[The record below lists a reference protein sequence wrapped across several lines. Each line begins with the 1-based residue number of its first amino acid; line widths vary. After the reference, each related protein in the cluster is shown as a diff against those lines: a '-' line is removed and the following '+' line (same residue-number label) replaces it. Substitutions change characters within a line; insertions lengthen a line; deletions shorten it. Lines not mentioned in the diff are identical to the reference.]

1 MAFSSTI
8 ARSWL
13 VSRFKNERAI
23 PLLLIAIVV
32 LIWIPRLDGPI
43 DLRWDGGVYY
53 ILGTSIA
60 QGEGY
65 RLLNEPEEIEAVQ
78 YPPLLPLIV
87 AAHQWLLG
95 TSDFLVVG
103 QWLRIFYF
111 FLYIGVSISVYWL
124 ARLYLTPGYA
134 LLAAVVCI
142 LDLNMYYLSNLLFA
156 ELPFTLLTTL
166 FVILNQKSEKFGY
179 AMLTAVAGVAT
190 YFLRTAGIALLAAW
204 VVESFLHRR
213 FKQMAVRALVALIPI
228 LIWQAHIDG
237 VQYSPEYTQP
247 AYEYQ
252 RAPYQQHNV
261 TYLENISLIKP
272 FSPELGQVTAEEMIR
287 RIAMNAIA
295 IPEALGGAVAA
306 SNWLWF
312 LGVVMEASELPG
324 FPLLPTWL
332 DDVTSLLFASLVI
345 AGMILLAARGKWFIP
360 LYFASSVGLI
370 LLTPFQGQF
379 TRYFTPL
386 APFLILSLFYA
397 LACVQER
404 CLRWF
409 VGPWKKAGPLL
420 SILVISIIFIVEGV
434 SLAGTYSKRRYAVSY
449 YDAHGNEAVHHLFF
463 YFPSWKALDASLEWL
478 RQRSKPDEVIATSV
492 PHWAFLRIGRKA
504 VSPPMVVGSE
514 NVQRL
519 LDSVP
524 VKYVVVDKLEWP
536 DISQRYL
543 APAIEKLPDFWK
555 LVYVAP
561 EGKSQI
567 YERIQ

>member
-13 VSRFKNERAI
+13 ASRFKNERAI

-43 DLRWDGGVYY
+43 DLRWDAGVYY

-103 QWLRIFYF
+103 QWLRVFYF
-111 FLYIGVSISVYWL
+111 FLYIGVSVSVYWL

-134 LLAAVVCI
+134 FLAAFVCI
-142 LDLNMYYLSNLLFA
+142 LDLNMYYLSNLLFT
-156 ELPFTLLTTL
+156 EIPFTLLTTL
-166 FVILNQKSEKFGY
+166 FVIWNQKSEKFGY

-228 LIWQAHIDG
+228 LIWQAHISE
-237 VQYSPEYTQP
+237 VKYSQEYRQP

-261 TYLENISLIKP
+261 TYLENISLINP

-287 RIAMNAIA
+287 RIAMNVIA
-295 IPEALGGAVAA
+295 IPAALGEALSAPI
-306 SNWLWF
+306 WLWT
-312 LGVVMEASELPG
+312 LSLREASKLPG
-324 FPLLPTWL
+324 FPLLPMWL
-332 DDVTSLLFASLVI
+332 GDIPLLLFASLVI

-360 LYFASSVGLI
+360 LYFASSVVLI

-404 CLRWF
+404 CIRWF

-420 SILVISIIFIVEGV
+420 SILVISIIFLVEGA
-434 SLAGTYSKRRYAVSY
+434 SLAALYSKRRYAVSY

-463 YFPSWKALDASLEWL
+463 YFPPWKALDASLEWL
-478 RQRSKPDEVIATSV
+478 RQRSKSDEVIATTV

-524 VKYVVVDKLEWP
+524 VKYVVVDELHSP
-536 DISQRYL
+536 GISQRYL

-567 YERIQ
+567 YERIK

>member
-13 VSRFKNERAI
+13 AGLFRNERAI

-87 AAHQWLLG
+87 ATHQWLLG

-103 QWLRIFYF
+103 QWLRIFFF

-134 LLAAVVCI
+134 FLAAFVCI
-142 LDLNMYYLSNLLFA
+142 LDLNMYYLSDMLYT
-156 ELPFTLLTTL
+156 EIPFTLLTTL
-166 FVILNQKSEKFGY
+166 FVIWNQKSEKFGY

-228 LIWQAHIDG
+228 LIWQAHIG
-237 VQYSPEYTQP
+237 EVKYSREYRQP

-261 TYLENISLIKP
+261 TYLENMSLINP

-295 IPEALGGAVAA
+295 IPAALGEALSAPI
-306 SNWLWF
+306 WLWK
-312 LGVVMEASELPG
+312 LSLREASELPG
-324 FPLLPTWL
+324 FPLLPMWL
-332 DDVTSLLFASLVI
+332 GDIPLLLFASLVI

-360 LYFASSVGLI
+360 LYFASSVVLI

-404 CLRWF
+404 CIRWF

-420 SILVISIIFIVEGV
+420 SILVISIIFLVEGA
-434 SLAGTYSKRRYAVSY
+434 SLAVTYSKRRYAVSY
-449 YDAHGNEAVHHLFF
+449 YDAHGNEAVHHLFW
-463 YFPSWKALDASLEWL
+463 YYPPWKALDASLEWL
-478 RQRSKPDEVIATSV
+478 RQRSKSDEVIATTV

-524 VKYVVVDKLEWP
+524 VKYVIVDELHSP
-536 DISQRYL
+536 GISQRYL
-543 APAIEKLPDFWK
+543 APVIEKLPDFWK

-561 EGKSQI
+561 EGKAQI
-567 YERIQ
+567 YERIK